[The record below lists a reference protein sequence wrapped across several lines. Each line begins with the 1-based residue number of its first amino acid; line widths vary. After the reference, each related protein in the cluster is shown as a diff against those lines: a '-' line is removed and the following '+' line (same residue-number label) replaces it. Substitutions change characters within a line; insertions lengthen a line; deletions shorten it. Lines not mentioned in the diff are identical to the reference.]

1 MFVHNKILLW
11 LFFYQINSYICI
23 RDIKVAKGADAR
35 NEPYQLRVLDED
47 ESKKLLLKK
56 AFPNEFATECPDN
69 LLKQVN
75 QLAKMCGGWP
85 LALVV
90 LGGILSTRHP
100 DCSTWDEIISKHN
113 WSTEGS
119 DCMNIISTSYDDLP
133 VHLKLCFMYFAAFPE
148 DKEIGVPRL
157 IRMWIAEGFIQ
168 QETKKDLEDTA
179 MNYLKELVRR
189 YYLIIT

>member
-1 MFVHNKILLW
+1 MHRK
-11 LFFYQINSYICI
+11 CI
-23 RDIKVAKGADAR
+23 RDLKVAKSADAR
-35 NEPYQLRVLDED
+35 NKPYQLRILDED

-56 AFPNEFATECPDN
+56 AFPNQFATECPDN
-69 LLKQVN
+69 LLEQAN
-75 QLAKMCGGWP
+75 QLAKKCGGWP

-100 DCSTWDEIISKHN
+100 DYSTWDEIMSKLN

-119 DCMNIISTSYDDLP
+119 DCMNIISTSYDDLS

-148 DKEIGVPRL
+148 DTEIRVSRL

-168 QETKKDLEDTA
+168 QETKKEMEDTA
-179 MNYLKELVRR
+179 KNYFEELVQR

>member
-1 MFVHNKILLW
+1 LYIISFNYGYFV
-11 LFFYQINSYICI
+11 YQINSYICI
-23 RDIKVAKGADAR
+23 RDIKVAKGADAI
-35 NEPYQLRVLDED
+35 NESYQLRLLDED

-56 AFPNEFATECPDN
+56 AFPNQFATKCPDN
-69 LLKQVN
+69 LLEQAN

-90 LGGILSTRHP
+90 LGGIISTRHP
-100 DCSTWDEIISKHN
+100 NYSTWDEIMSKHN

-133 VHLKLCFMYFAAFPE
+133 VHLKLCFMYFAAFPKN
-148 DKEIGVPRL
+148 KEIGVRRL

-168 QETKKDLEDTA
+168 QETNKDLE
-179 MNYLKELVRR
+179 ELVQR